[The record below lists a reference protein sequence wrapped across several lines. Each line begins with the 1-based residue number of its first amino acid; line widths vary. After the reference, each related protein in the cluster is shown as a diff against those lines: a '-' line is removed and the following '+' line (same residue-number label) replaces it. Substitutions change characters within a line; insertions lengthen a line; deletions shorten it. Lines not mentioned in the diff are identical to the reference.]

1 MLARVLEIGSDPADE
16 PDLRIRKRTA
26 VATVF
31 VFMAVAVAIGVT
43 DIALARLVPAALLL
57 FRRTRRLGP
66 LVAAMAAIGMAIL
79 FLGLIPAGGFA
90 QSSGDLVWIL
100 LVPLGAVLF
109 LGGHA
114 AAPAFG
120 SVVVMVLA
128 AVALD
133 PYMRGAPQ
141 PSEEVKLVLS
151 AINLLVPTAVA
162 LGLVLF
168 IDGERVRAKAESDAR

>member
-43 DIALARLVPAALLL
+43 DIALARLVPAVLALVQILAFTTSLL
-57 FRRTRRLGP
+57 VFRRTRRLGP

-90 QSSGDLVWIL
+90 QSSGDLLWIL

-109 LGGHA
+109 LGGTA
-114 AAPAFG
+114 AAPENG
-120 SVVVMVLA
+120 KGVNIVLT
-128 AVALD
+128 AVTLD
-133 PYMRGAPQ
+133 PYMRKPPQ
-141 PSEEVKLVLS
+141 PSEDVKLDLS
-151 AINLLVPTAVA
+151 AINLLVPP
-162 LGLVLF
+162 
-168 IDGERVRAKAESDAR
+168 